1 MNKLRIAAFLLVLAF
16 LTAVLF
22 TACGGDQPGSSSEGT
37 TGYQYDPEVGMGGDT
52 LGMIYASTYQD
63 RLYFFPA
70 TLIWKVGEA
79 EFNEWVDKFNFNLE
93 NPDTSKRP
101 YDQFNLISFLE
112 DFTISKED
120 FFSCLKSEY
129 EVMFTDEELEILYSG
144 TAAQRVAAFIS
155 PCAVAVG
162 EVIYTPQWIA
172 THSTDELE
180 AAGITAA
187 QLSEKSQKWSRW
199 FTDSSK
205 LNALTKAR
213 ISLQAADQQAAQ

>member
-16 LTAVLF
+16 LTAALF

-63 RLYFFPA
+63 RLYYFPA
-70 TLIWKVGEA
+70 TLINIVGET
-79 EFNEWVDKFNFNLE
+79 EFNAWTEEFNFQYE
-93 NPDTSKRP
+93 TPDGTKRP
-101 YDQFNLISFLE
+101 YAEFNLISFLE
-112 DFTISKED
+112 DFSISKED

-162 EVIYTPQWIA
+162 EKIYTPQWIA
-172 THSTDELE
+172 SHSAEELR
-180 AAGITAA
+180 AAGLTASQLEEKTQTWSNWITD
-187 QLSEKSQKWSRW
+187 QER
-199 FTDSSK
+199 
-205 LNALTKAR
+205 LNALTQSKT
-213 ISLQAADQQAAQ
+213 SLGEAELRTKE